1 MIFAKGKI
9 LQRNNFRANYA
20 LFGMLMW
27 CIGRYLTKHTYAMLG
42 TYLYILSR
50 YIYKYVYDDNNYD
63 TMYMCKWKFKG
74 YFSRVS
80 KSIFIWVY
88 YCKMESA

>member
-1 MIFAKGKI
+1 
-9 LQRNNFRANYA
+9 
-20 LFGMLMW
+20 
-27 CIGRYLTKHTYAMLG
+27 MLG

-50 YIYKYVYDDNNYD
+50 YKYVYDDNNYD

>member
-1 MIFAKGKI
+1 
-9 LQRNNFRANYA
+9 
-20 LFGMLMW
+20 
-27 CIGRYLTKHTYAMLG
+27 MLG

-50 YIYKYVYDDNNYD
+50 YVYDDNNYD

-74 YFSRVS
+74 YFSRVG

>member
-1 MIFAKGKI
+1 
-9 LQRNNFRANYA
+9 
-20 LFGMLMW
+20 
-27 CIGRYLTKHTYAMLG
+27 MLG

-50 YIYKYVYDDNNYD
+50 YDDNNYD